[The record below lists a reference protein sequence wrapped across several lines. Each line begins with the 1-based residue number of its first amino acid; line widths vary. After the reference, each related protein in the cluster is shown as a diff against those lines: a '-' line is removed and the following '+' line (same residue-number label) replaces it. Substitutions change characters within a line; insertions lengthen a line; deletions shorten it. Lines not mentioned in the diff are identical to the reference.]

1 MGIHFSPELIRKY
14 DVAGP
19 RYTSYPTAVQFTPA
33 FGVRELSA
41 QPSVIKVRT
50 DGGPLSLYVHIPFC
64 AKVCFYCGC
73 TKVVTRNRARGAE
86 YLERLLLEIPRRAA
100 LHGGQCKVRQLHL
113 GGGTPTFLA
122 VDQLAELLDT
132 LRAAFSFAAD
142 CETSIEVDPRTVQPA
157 TVHALRC
164 LGFNRIS
171 LGIQDFDPR
180 VQVAVNRVQRESATV
195 AVVAA
200 AREAGFGSIS
210 FDLIYA
216 LPLQSLES
224 FGRTI
229 AKAIALR
236 PNRLSLFNY
245 AHHPHWG

>member
-1 MGIHFSPELIRKY
+1 M
-14 DVAGP
+14 
-19 RYTSYPTAVQFTPA
+19 
-33 FGVRELSA
+33 
-41 QPSVIKVRT
+41 
-50 DGGPLSLYVHIPFC
+50 HIPFC

-73 TKVVTRNRARGAE
+73 TKVVTRNRARGVE
-86 YLERLLLEIPRRAA
+86 YLKRLLQEVPRRAA
-100 LHGGQCKVRQLHL
+100 LHGRQRGVRQLHL
-113 GGGTPTFLA
+113 GGGTPTFRA

-132 LRAAFSFAAD
+132 LRG
-142 CETSIEVDPRTVQPA
+142 
-157 TVHALRC
+157 